1 MFQSTPQPCRVP
13 HKQHSPI
20 LLRHKTWKSF
30 KTFSLSLS
38 PCTHSGG
45 PKVTFLLNVS
55 GIHSFSYSFSTALVQ
70 GFVFACYVCGFPAGL
85 PVFLLP
91 QASTPPLPTTT
102 LILYPFLHQEAIY
115 TNKPPADSS
124 WNPTLSLH
132 QPATQRPC
140 QSPLFLGPHI
150 LSGHRTHLGSFR
162 EIQPPHSPAPRTLCL
177 DWLFHEP
184 GQCSGSE

>member
-55 GIHSFSYSFSTALVQ
+55 GIHSFSCSFSTALVQ
-70 GFVFACYVCGFPAGL
+70 GFVFACVMSVVSQLVSQSFYSPKH
-85 PVFLLP
+85 PPHPFL
-91 QASTPPLPTTT
+91 QPP

-115 TNKPPADSS
+115 TNKPPADSP
-124 WNPTLSLH
+124 WNPTLSPPSACHSKAL
-132 QPATQRPC
+132 PV
-140 QSPLFLGPHI
+140 SPLHRPPYLIWSQNSLGI
-150 LSGHRTHLGSFR
+150 L
-162 EIQPPHSPAPRTLCL
+162 
-177 DWLFHEP
+177 
-184 GQCSGSE
+184 